1 MTIQTVLCNV
11 AKVAPNRYKS
21 NLIGNFLLMNP
32 ADYSLVEKLQKK
44 KKWKKERKKEKKI
57 QQYPDKTTMADIVL
71 LVLATCYISQDWVGV
86 VFPLAM
92 VVLALGR

>member
-21 NLIGNFLLMNP
+21 NLMGNFLLMNS

-44 KKWKKERKKEKKI
+44 KKKI

-71 LVLATCYISQDWVGV
+71 LVLATCYISQDWAGVG
-86 VFPLAM
+86 FSAGYGCPSP
-92 VVLALGR
+92 R

>member
-1 MTIQTVLCNV
+1 
-11 AKVAPNRYKS
+11 
-21 NLIGNFLLMNP
+21 
-32 ADYSLVEKLQKK
+32 
-44 KKWKKERKKEKKI
+44 
-57 QQYPDKTTMADIVL
+57 MADIVL